1 MSKKSSSS
9 SEIALAY
16 PGEERWELW
25 TGDAKKVSG
34 VLRHAATGK
43 GTTATSPSEFKGVTH
58 YAFPVTSI
66 FCSPFWAAAEDET
79 LLPDI
84 VEMRLESN
92 GTKPEYGAGQHYD
105 YVSLDRDSDRSLL
118 LPIMLAEG
126 KPIELPKGDADHFD
140 ISPNFLALPR
150 NHLVL
155 WRELGRWVAVAT
167 RKGKPAYFQAL
178 NCDEINSDATLE
190 LKCLLLQLHSQGVI
204 DELSG
209 IVVWSRELSDD
220 ARSLLE
226 NELEMS
232 VLTEERPH
240 PLLPEEMLGLVPNVV
255 ASNRQAAARAAK
267 ICNFISA
274 AALIYMLILAGFA
287 AFLFW
292 KKREVKDLSVNVQN
306 LKDEVGWIEPTANRW
321 NALDD
326 AINVERYPIDLF
338 LRVLEDMPEKG
349 VRVLDIDINV
359 DRVLLKGEAVNRSIA
374 NRYISQLK
382 ANKKLQDFE
391 WDHPPFKMDKSG
403 IVTFEV
409 KGKYLYGSA

>member
-1 MSKKSSSS
+1 MSNKSSSS
-9 SEIALAY
+9 SEIVLAY

-25 TGDAKKVSG
+25 TGDAKKFGG
-34 VLRHAATGK
+34 VLRHSDTGK
-43 GTTATSPSEFKGVTH
+43 GTVAASPSEFKGVTH

-66 FCSPFWAAAEDET
+66 FCSPFWAAVEDES
-79 LLPDI
+79 LVPDI

-105 YVSLDRDSDRSLL
+105 YVTLDSEGERSLL
-118 LPIMLAEG
+118 MPILLAEG
-126 KPIELPKGDADHFD
+126 KPIELPKGDSDDFD

-155 WRELGRWVAVAT
+155 WKELGRWVAVAT
-167 RKGKPAYFQAL
+167 RKGKAAYFQAL
-178 NCDEINSDATLE
+178 NSDEINADATLE

-204 DELSG
+204 EELSG
-209 IVVWSRELSDD
+209 IVVWGHDFSSE
-220 ARSLLE
+220 ARDLLE
-226 NELEMS
+226 KELEMS
-232 VLTEERPH
+232 VHTEERPH
-240 PLLPEEMLGLVPNVV
+240 PLLPEQPLEILPNIV
-255 ASNRQAAARAAK
+255 ASNRQSAAKAAK
-267 ICNFISA
+267 IRNAISA
-274 AALIYMLILAGFA
+274 AALVYLLILAGFA
-287 AFLFW
+287 AFLVW
-292 KKREVKDLSVNVQN
+292 KKRQVEDLSVSVQN
-306 LKDEVGWIEPTANRW
+306 LKNEVGWIEPTANRW

-326 AINVERYPIDLF
+326 AINVERFPIDLF

-349 VRVLDIDINV
+349 VRVLDIDINL

-382 ANKKLQDFE
+382 ANKKLQDYT

-409 KGKYLYGSA
+409 KGTYLYGSA